1 MKRKIKEARQQ
12 STIME
17 EEFIKLDATVPD
29 DMRALWESQERK
41 ALDERLSKPSAM
53 DIFDIQFKKGR

>member
-1 MKRKIKEARQQ
+1 
-12 STIME
+12 ME

-41 ALDERLSKPSAM
+41 ALDERLSKPSTM